1 MVEGKQTVKVDLE
14 IEETQPGRF
23 KINTT
28 MYIGDWYGSDW
39 DDVNG
44 VIKGSVHSLSAFF
57 WLQHHYGYQ
66 PFETEIIYQSLD
78 FIRI

>member
-1 MVEGKQTVKVDLE
+1 MVERTQTVKVDLE
-14 IEETQPGRF
+14 IEEDKPRKFLVKT
-23 KINTT
+23 K
-28 MYIGDWYGSDW
+28 MYIGDWYGADW

-78 FIRI
+78 YLTL